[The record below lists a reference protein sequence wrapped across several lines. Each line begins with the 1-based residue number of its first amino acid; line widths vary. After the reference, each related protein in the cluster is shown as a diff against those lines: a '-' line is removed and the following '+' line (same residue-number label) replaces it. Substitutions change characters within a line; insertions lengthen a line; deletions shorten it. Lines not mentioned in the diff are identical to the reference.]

1 MWSKQYNASLT
12 PGLDTTSM
20 ENVIAALKEENPE
33 AWDNATTLV
42 HGDFRLD
49 NMILHET
56 QPEVAA
62 VLDWELC
69 VTPRMCHG
77 ATVPRPRACS
87 TIGAPCLAR
96 SCNGRASCA
105 CIAPPR
111 STAPRCLSRQIHA
124 RPPACRSSTRPA
136 AVPPA
141 LHS

>member
-69 VTPRMCHG
+69 VTPRVCHG
-77 ATVPRPRACS
+77 ATPTCMLHHRRS
-87 TIGAPCLAR
+87 MPCAFM
-96 SCNGRASCA
+96 
-105 CIAPPR
+105 
-111 STAPRCLSRQIHA
+111 
-124 RPPACRSSTRPA
+124 
-136 AVPPA
+136 
-141 LHS
+141 